1 MQVAH
6 YFNFYPISTL
16 RVNQDVY
23 HDCMH
28 IEPYFNKVVEY
39 KSEHFQLYLKIFFK
53 IMYVPT

>member
-16 RVNQDVY
+16 RVNQDIY

-39 KSEHFQLYLKIFFK
+39 KSEHFQLYLKIIF
-53 IMYVPT
+53 